1 MLPVQDT
8 AFSLITSKKTLCI
21 MQVGQCLCGSHAPP
35 TCSVGWQANIN
46 SGMTVLQQQVTQ

>member
-21 MQVGQCLCGSHAPP
+21 MQVGPCLY
-35 TCSVGWQANIN
+35 V
-46 SGMTVLQQQVTQ
+46 